1 MISFSAL
8 LMLLGSSLA
17 APSFDLHP
25 NVISEDPQYSIEKRT
40 DIGAAG
46 GDFTA
51 AVAAAAIKQKEDNLG
66 RVSAADD
73 RIGISTI
80 PVTIQDK
87 TFYLTLDTGSPR
99 L

>member
-1 MISFSAL
+1 MISFSAI

-17 APSFDLHP
+17 APSFDLHIDVSP
-25 NVISEDPQYSIEKRT
+25 EDPQYSIEKR
-40 DIGAAG
+40 INVGAAG
-46 GDFTA
+46 DDDTA
-51 AVAAAAIKQKEDNLG
+51 TLDAIAIKQADSLG
-66 RVSAADD
+66 RVSADY

-87 TFYLTLDTGSPR
+87 TFQLTVDTGSPR